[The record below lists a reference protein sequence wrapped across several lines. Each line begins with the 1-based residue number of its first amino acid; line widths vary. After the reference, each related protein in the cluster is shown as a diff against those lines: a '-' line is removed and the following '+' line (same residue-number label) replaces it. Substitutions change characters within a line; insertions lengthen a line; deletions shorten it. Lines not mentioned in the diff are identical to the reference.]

1 MPNSGRL
8 PKPLGHGDLGDANG
22 FLLEQLLHHT
32 HRLLQVLLEGGV
44 FIAVRFIET
53 KVHIF
58 NDMSVETEI
67 IAILAEI
74 NKI

>member
-1 MPNSGRL
+1 
-8 PKPLGHGDLGDANG
+8 
-22 FLLEQLLHHT
+22 LEQLLHHT